1 MGSQNML
8 EDLIM
13 DMSPQHL
20 FLSIILGLIIG
31 GWTSYLAK
39 FRGRDPRIWFLL
51 GFCFGLLGLVA
62 LLVMPDLSK
71 NQEGEEELEITVEP
85 IIPDAVEKQWFY
97 LDADEQQKGPVDYE
111 FLKLLFED
119 KKISSTSF
127 VWSEG
132 MEEWKT
138 IEECQLFTS

>member
-1 MGSQNML
+1 
-8 EDLIM
+8 M
-13 DMSPQHL
+13 DISPQHL
-20 FLSIILGLIIG
+20 ILSIVLGLIIG

-51 GFCFGLLGLVA
+51 GFCFGLLGLLA
-62 LLVMPDLSK
+62 LLVMPDLSNRK
-71 NQEGEEELEITVEP
+71 EEEVEVVVESV
-85 IIPDAVEKQWFY
+85 IPDAEDKQWYY
-97 LDADEQQKGPVDYE
+97 LDTEGVQKGPVE
-111 FLKLLFED
+111 LSFLENLYVD

-127 VWSEG
+127 VWCEG